1 MKTKNQFPKTV
12 AGITFTETGI
22 LIEKSYQHDTT
33 VCRELNE
40 SKFTGEYL
48 EIAKRLAKTRMAHC
62 KQQLHA
68 NLIHATYITEHTIA
82 WKGGH
87 FSVPVYEALE
97 GILKLTDVRQLTELQ
112 AQQLIRAMLL
122 NGANNYVYDYDENLK
137 RCGTDICVTEDF
149 KNFIT
154 EHMILPLD

>member
-1 MKTKNQFPKTV
+1 MNTENQFPKTV
-12 AGITFTETGI
+12 AGITFTKTGI

-33 VCRELNE
+33 ICRELNP

-48 EIAKRLAKTRMAHC
+48 EIAKRLAKTRMSHC
-62 KQQLHA
+62 KQQLHV
-68 NLIHATYITEHTIA
+68 NLVNATYITEHTIA
-82 WKGGH
+82 WSGGH

-97 GILKLTDVRQLTELQ
+97 NILELTDVRKLNKLQ
-112 AQQLIRAMLL
+112 AQQLIRTMLL

-137 RCGTDICVTEDF
+137 RCNKDICVTEDF

-154 EHMILPLD
+154 EHMLCL

>member
-1 MKTKNQFPKTV
+1 MNTENQFPKTV

-22 LIEKSYQHDTT
+22 LIEKPYQHDLT
-33 VCRELNE
+33 VCKELDE

-48 EIAKRLAKTRMAHC
+48 EIAKRLAKTRMSHC

-68 NLIHATYITEHTIA
+68 NLINATYIAECVIA

-87 FSVPVYEALE
+87 FSVLAYEALE
-97 GILKLTDVRQLTELQ
+97 NILELTDVRELNKMQ
-112 AQQLIRAMLL
+112 ALQLIKAMLL

-137 RCGTDICVTEDF
+137 KCGKDICVTEDF

-154 EHMILPLD
+154 ECICCL

>member
-1 MKTKNQFPKTV
+1 MNTENQFPKTV

-22 LIEKSYQHDTT
+22 LIEKPYQHNLT
-33 VCRELNE
+33 VCRELDE

-48 EIAKRLAKTRMAHC
+48 EIAKRLAKTRMSHC

-68 NLIHATYITEHTIA
+68 NLANATYITEHTIA
-82 WKGGH
+82 WSGGH

-97 GILKLTDVRQLTELQ
+97 GILELTDVRKLNKLQ

-122 NGANNYVYDYDENLK
+122 NNANDYVWDCNEIKDYD
-137 RCGTDICVTEDF
+137 TSMCVTEDF

-154 EHMILPLD
+154 EHMLCL

>member
-1 MKTKNQFPKTV
+1 MKTTNQFPKTV
-12 AGITFTETGI
+12 AGITFTETGV

-87 FSVPVYEALE
+87 FSVPAYEALE
-97 GILKLTDVRQLTELQ
+97 NILELTDVRKLNTKQALQLT
-112 AQQLIRAMLL
+112 RAMLL
-122 NGANNYVYDYDENLK
+122 NDANDYVDDYDENLN
-137 RCGTDICVTEDF
+137 RCGRDICVTEDF

-154 EHMILPLD
+154 EHMLCL

>member
-1 MKTKNQFPKTV
+1 MNAENQFPKTV
-12 AGITFTETGI
+12 AGITFTKTGI

-33 VCRELNE
+33 VCRELNS

-62 KQQLHA
+62 KQQLHVNLA
-68 NLIHATYITEHTIA
+68 NATYITEYVIV
-82 WKGGH
+82 WEGGH

-97 GILKLTDVRQLTELQ
+97 GILELTDVRKLNKLQ

-122 NGANNYVYDYDENLK
+122 NNANDYVWDCNENLK
-137 RCGTDICVTEDF
+137 DYDTSMCVTEDF

-154 EHMILPLD
+154 EHMFCL

>member
-1 MKTKNQFPKTV
+1 MNTQFPKTV

-22 LIEKSYQHDTT
+22 LIEKSYQHDLT
-33 VCRELNE
+33 VYRKLDE

-68 NLIHATYITEHTIA
+68 NLANATYITEHTIA
-82 WKGGH
+82 WPGGH

-97 GILKLTDVRQLTELQ
+97 GILELTDVRKLDKLQ
-112 AQQLIRAMLL
+112 AQQLIRTMLL
-122 NGANNYVYDYDENLK
+122 NNGANNYVYDYDENLK
-137 RCGTDICVTEDF
+137 RCGKDICVTEDF

-154 EHMILPLD
+154 EHMLCL